1 MSKAI
6 DLAKFLDDDSIFNHE
21 IAYTA
26 KKLLLIESAQELR
39 RLDAE
44 NADLLARLG
53 RRMADIGEFANRYTV
68 LVASHRNIAAQ
79 NAALLAI
86 LKTALPHIVGIGIK
100 EQIEQKINE
109 LEQGK

>member
-1 MSKAI
+1 MSEQSKAI
-6 DLAKFLDDDSIFNHE
+6 ELADWIKNSDRSDTDYGFSRQLSE
-21 IAYTA
+21 I
-26 KKLLLIESAQELR
+26 EEELR

-86 LKTALPHIVGIGIK
+86 LKTALPHIVGMGIK